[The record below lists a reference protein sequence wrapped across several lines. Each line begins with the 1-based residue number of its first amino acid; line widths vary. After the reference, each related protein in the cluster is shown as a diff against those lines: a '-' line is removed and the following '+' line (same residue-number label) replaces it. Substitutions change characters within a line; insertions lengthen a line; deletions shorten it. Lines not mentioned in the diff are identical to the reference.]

1 MHLLQFFLLLLSAHL
16 VLLSLLLLNEML
28 MLHLSLPLRNVQLVS
43 LLRLFQDPETPS
55 VKEEKGWK
63 ALLCRKWRDA
73 SPHRLLLQLNLLL
86 LFPFPFVSLHS
97 FCLQSLQEL
106 ILLLHR
112 APHVFQ

>member
-55 VKEEKGWK
+55 VIKERVGSSIVQKMEGV
-63 ALLCRKWRDA
+63 
-73 SPHRLLLQLNLLL
+73 SPHRLLLQLDLLL
-86 LFPFPFVSLHS
+86 LLPLPLVSLHS